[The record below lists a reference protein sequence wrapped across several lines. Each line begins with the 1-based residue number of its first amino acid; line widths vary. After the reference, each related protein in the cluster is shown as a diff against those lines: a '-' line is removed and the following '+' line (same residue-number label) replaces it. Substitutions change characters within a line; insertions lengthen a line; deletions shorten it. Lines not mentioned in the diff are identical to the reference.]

1 MNQLCGHETPGG
13 DLLHDAYDVTRQG
26 KRWIASLLPLAIA
39 LCAGPVKAQRNAC
52 FGELPSRCFVV
63 KTSAEGMFVPGT
75 NSPAISP
82 DGRFLVYV
90 GSNDSTARLYVKAL
104 TDSSARPLVGTE
116 GAVRPVFSPDGN
128 WIAFVARGEL
138 RKIARDG
145 SHSVV
150 VARGVPELPVTWTA
164 QNTIILPTSG
174 LKRGRRGLSRI
185 SADGGEPRTLTVSD
199 SVASRRHWNP
209 LLLSDSTTLLF
220 LDQGPGGSE
229 DDYLAIGSATG
240 GDFTVLD
247 VQASKPLGYAHG
259 HVVFVANGRIM
270 GVPVDLKR
278 RIRTGDPVMLM
289 DGLRSDYDLSLAW
302 NGTLVY
308 ANAPAYLVW
317 VDEAGAHRNVIDR
330 PATSYQWPRLSP
342 DGNKIAVTVF
352 DATSWDVWIHNTIT
366 KTLASLETQAGER
379 PEWTPDGKRVIY
391 MLPEIAG
398 TRSGLWSQP
407 AVGSGPPERVNAM
420 VPGSFAAEG
429 VISPDGRTILFRSS
443 GGGGR
448 DIYYST
454 IGPSTVAKEW
464 LATKA
469 DEFAPRFS
477 PDGHW
482 VAYASG
488 ESGRH
493 DVYVRKFLGHDG
505 AYKISDAGGVEP
517 VWSRNGRRIY
527 YRSGARMMVA
537 DVTSSPTF
545 AVLSRKSLFTWRGRP
560 DLGHANYDVAA
571 DGKLLMELSG
581 EQDSAMVVIRNWTQR
596 LRTKRSP
603 AK

>member
-1 MNQLCGHETPGG
+1 M
-13 DLLHDAYDVTRQG
+13 LHDAYDMTRQG

-52 FGELPSRCFVV
+52 FGELPSLCLVV
-63 KTSAEGMFVPGT
+63 KTSAEGTFVPRT

-82 DGRFLVYV
+82 DGRFLAYV

-128 WIAFVARGEL
+128 WIAFVAGGEF

-150 VARGVPELPVTWTA
+150 LARGVPELPVTWTA
-164 QNTIILPTSG
+164 RNTIILPTSG

-185 SADGGEPRTLTVSD
+185 SADGGEPTTLTVSD
-199 SVASRRHWNP
+199 SVASKRHWDP

-220 LDQGPGGSE
+220 LDQGPGGSD

-240 GDFTVLD
+240 GEFTVLD
-247 VQASKPLGYAHG
+247 VRAKKPLGYAHG
-259 HVVFVANGRIM
+259 HLVFAANGKIM
-270 GVPVDLKR
+270 AVPVDLKR

-289 DGLRSDYDLSLAW
+289 DGLMNDYDVSLAW

-317 VDEAGAHRNVIDR
+317 VDETGAHHNVIDK
-330 PATSYQWPRLSP
+330 PATNYQWPRLSP
-342 DGNKIAVTVF
+342 DGTEIAVTIS

-366 KTLASLETQAGER
+366 KSLAPLETAAGER

-391 MLPEIAG
+391 MLPGIAG

-407 AVGSGPPERVNAM
+407 ADGSGPPERVNAM
-420 VPGSFAAEG
+420 VPGSYSAEG
-429 VISPDGRTILFRSS
+429 VISPDGRTILFRVASGG

-454 IGPSTVAKEW
+454 IGPSTVATEW

-469 DEFAPRFS
+469 NETTPRFS
-477 PDGHW
+477 PDGYW
-482 VAYASG
+482 VAYQSD
-488 ESGRH
+488 ETGRH
-493 DVYVRKFLGHDG
+493 EVYVRPFLGHGG
-505 AYKISDAGGVEP
+505 AYQISDAGGVEP
-517 VWSRNGRRIY
+517 VWSRDGRRIY
-527 YRSGARMMVA
+527 YRRGTRMMVA

-545 AVLSRKSLFTWRGRP
+545 AVLSRKSLFTWRGLP
-560 DLGHANYDVAA
+560 DWGHANYDVAA
-571 DGKLLMELSG
+571 DGKLLMVLSG

-596 LRTKRSP
+596 LRAKRSP